1 MADRQHAQALA
12 GIEGGPFTSMLAIR
26 IESAAGGTARLTMP
40 FDARLLNPGGP
51 QAPIH
56 GGAIASLIDTAACA
70 AVWSMPETQRSATVS
85 ISVNYSR
92 AAVVSDLIAEAEV
105 REHGRRIASVRV
117 EVRDRSGALIADGL
131 VTYKIA

>member
-1 MADRQHAQALA
+1 MA
-12 GIEGGPFTSMLAIR
+12 GIEHGPFTSLLAIS
-26 IESAAGGTARLTMP
+26 IESACGGAARLRLP
-40 FDARLLNPGGP
+40 FDPRLLNPGGP

-70 AVWSMPETQRSATVS
+70 AVWSMAETRRSATVS

-92 AAVVSDLIAEAEV
+92 AAVGSDLIAEAAV
-105 REHGRRIASVRV
+105 REHGRFIASVRV